1 MSQPEWMKKY
11 NEIGQKGDEELT
23 ADGKTSPVR
32 SKRESVAIEQ
42 PGAPSTAPAPGSPA
56 AEKPKGGGFL
66 FGKKEEPK
74 PESDDEDAAAV
85 FAAGAGGG
93 AAASSDDDS
102 AAAMF
107 AAGAG
112 GGAAASSDD
121 DSAAAMFAAGAG
133 GGAAASSDD
142 DSAAAM
148 FAAGAGGGAAASSD
162 DDSAEEEVIEEEEIL
177 EEEEVVEESTPAGG
191 DPADKQAIS
200 DWRKQRGEEVGEEG
214 TADETPAET
223 EAAPPAE
230 EAAPAEAEETPRD
243 FPASPPVDE
252 NDNWVPGK
260 EEENEVVVDDDG
272 NEIEDEVIEVD
283 EHGNE
288 IVEDEV
294 IEDEE
299 VFLDEDGNEI
309 VEDLVEDEIVDD
321 QDGTRELPLGDDEK
335 PDLDAQYELLYKTPE
350 YERSAMSGVIPFLI
364 FAILLAAG
372 LLVAYLAFDV
382 GDDDDA
388 ANSPT
393 EAPKTAVLPLG
404 PTNIG
409 VIDVAETTP
418 LDPVQGNCNFDT
430 LTQPH
435 VIDQCACGS
444 TISTIAPDVLTRY
457 EILVPWVSS
466 LFSDWDET
474 ASSCSTRNQALV
486 WMSAGLNLG
495 GEISDEHRRDRYV
508 SGYLYIDQGGEGWA
522 NSNSWLSG
530 ADVCKWVY
538 VFCDQQGSVV
548 GLDLQDNNL
557 EGQVCINTESDLFK
571 HAIAG
576 N

>member
-1 MSQPEWMKKY
+1 MSQPEWMKKF
-11 NEIGQKGDEELT
+11 NEIGQKEDEAVTTGTE
-23 ADGKTSPVR
+23 GGISTSPVP

-42 PGAPSTAPAPGSPA
+42 SDAPPTQPVLESPAPPA

-66 FGKKEEPK
+66 FKAADKKEEPK
-74 PESDDEDAAAV
+74 PESDDEDPAALFAAAAAGGGAAASSDDEDPAAL
-85 FAAGAGGG
+85 FAAAAGGG

-102 AAAMF
+102 V
-107 AAGAG
+107 
-112 GGAAASSDD
+112 
-121 DSAAAMFAAGAG
+121 
-133 GGAAASSDD
+133 
-142 DSAAAM
+142 
-148 FAAGAGGGAAASSD
+148 
-162 DDSAEEEVIEEEEIL
+162 EEEVIEEEEIL

-191 DPADKQAIS
+191 DPDDKQAIS

-223 EAAPPAE
+223 EAA
-230 EAAPAEAEETPRD
+230 APVEAEETPRE

-252 NDNWVPGK
+252 NDNWVPGNK
-260 EEENEVVVDDDG
+260 DENEVVVDDDG
-272 NEIEDEVIEVD
+272 DEIEDEVIEVD
-283 EHGNE
+283 EEGNE
-288 IVEDEV
+288 IIEDEV
-294 IEDEE
+294 IED

-350 YERSAMSGVIPFLI
+350 HDRSVMSGVIPFLI
-364 FAILLAAG
+364 FIILLAAG
-372 LLVAYLAFDV
+372 LLVAYLVFDV
-382 GDDDDA
+382 GDDDVA

-393 EAPKTAVLPLG
+393 EAPPIAVLPLG

-486 WMSAGLNLG
+486 WMSSGLNLG

-522 NSNSWLSG
+522 NSNSWLSS

-538 VFCDQQGSVV
+538 VFCDQQGIVV

-557 EGQVCINTESDLFK
+557 EGQVRINTDSDLFK